1 MYKLSEAAANDI
13 EAILTRS
20 VLDFGVE
27 RTETYFQSLTHCLE
41 LLGDNPEMGST
52 VDDLRQG
59 YRCFLHESHVIFYT
73 HNPKLS
79 WLFASCI
86 NAWMSSAV
94 FRTDWGVLTKAAI
107 G

>member
-41 LLGDNPEMGST
+41 LLSDNPEMGST
-52 VDDLRQG
+52 VDD
-59 YRCFLHESHVIFYT
+59 I
-73 HNPKLS
+73 
-79 WLFASCI
+79 
-86 NAWMSSAV
+86 
-94 FRTDWGVLTKAAI
+94 
-107 G
+107 

>member
-41 LLGDNPEMGST
+41 LLSDNPEMGSICGRHT
-52 VDDLRQG
+52 TGLPLFSAREPCDLLCARRAN
-59 YRCFLHESHVIFYT
+59 YPDCSH
-73 HNPKLS
+73 
-79 WLFASCI
+79 FA
-86 NAWMSSAV
+86 
-94 FRTDWGVLTKAAI
+94 
-107 G
+107 

>member
-1 MYKLSEAAANDI
+1 MYKLSEAAASDI

-52 VDDLRQG
+52 VDDIRQG
-59 YRCFLHESHVIFYT
+59 YRCFLHESHVIGSDNLTLPLLKKPSSSIKQLPYSNLQT
-73 HNPKLS
+73 LS
-79 WLFASCI
+79 S
-86 NAWMSSAV
+86 
-94 FRTDWGVLTKAAI
+94 
-107 G
+107 

>member
-41 LLGDNPEMGST
+41 LLSDNPEMGST
-52 VDDLRQG
+52 VDDIRQG

-73 HNPKLS
+73 H
-79 WLFASCI
+79 
-86 NAWMSSAV
+86 
-94 FRTDWGVLTKAAI
+94 DEQAI
-107 G
+107 LIVRILHKRMDVVRSLQD

>member
-1 MYKLSEAAANDI
+1 MYKLSEAAASDI

-52 VDDLRQG
+52 VDDIRQG
-59 YRCFLHESHVIFYT
+59 YRCFLHESDVIFYT
-73 HNPKLS
+73 H
-79 WLFASCI
+79 
-86 NAWMSSAV
+86 
-94 FRTDWGVLTKAAI
+94 DEQAI
-107 G
+107 LIVRILHKRMDVVRSLQD